1 MPTLRGECLS
11 VVRPVRSESVASG
24 VRASASCL
32 RPSPAQPAADR
43 ISAGLHPGLCDLHLG
58 VGQIE
63 RSAKLRQHST
73 GVIHS
78 HS

>member
-1 MPTLRGECLS
+1 MS
-11 VVRPVRSESVASG
+11 QVASVPAPHVY
-24 VRASASCL
+24 VRHL
-32 RPSPAQPAADR
+32 AQPAADR
-43 ISAGLHPGLCDLHLG
+43 IGAGLHPGLCDLHLG

-73 GVIHS
+73 GVIRS